1 MSLLRDTSRQGRRKR
16 TSPRQAVV
24 ASTLP
29 RSGSGGTAG
38 SPHAPARPQPL
49 LPRFPRA
56 SRADDRAA
64 STTCREAPGTR
75 QVRGVWSAPSR
86 PGRWRLTLM
95 AARAPRRDGERVTAC
110 GPGRRPRACRAGL
123 SSAGADGPRHEA
135 VPLLPSRRWGRDGSH
150 AGAGARA
157 AWPGAELPRDGAR
170 RAVMSKIARTR
181 ARARAAPRGRRA
193 THGRSAARPSVR
205 LPRPGPRPAG
215 PRVCL
220 RSREA
225 AARQDA
231 NQHRTQ
237 RPAPTAPAGAD
248 PPYLDQVFRRSKK
261 VVCCE

>member
-1 MSLLRDTSRQGRRKR
+1 MSLLRDTSQQGRRKR
-16 TSPRQAVV
+16 TSPRQAAV

-29 RSGSGGTAG
+29 WSGSGGTAG

-64 STTCREAPGTR
+64 STTCREAPGAR

-170 RAVMSKIARTR
+170 RAVMSKIARSR
-181 ARARAAPRGRRA
+181 ARARAAPRGHRGP
-193 THGRSAARPSVR
+193 HGRSAA
-205 LPRPGPRPAG
+205 LMAPASG
-215 PRVCL
+215 GVAQCAP
-220 RSREA
+220 A
-225 AARQDA
+225 AARPA
-231 NQHRTQ
+231 SSWPPRVSPVPRGRRTAGRQ
-237 RPAPTAPAGAD
+237 PAPHAAPCARSTRG
-248 PPYLDQVFRRSKK
+248 RRPT
-261 VVCCE
+261 VP